1 MFLHAGILHLV
12 LNMLMLFFFGPSVE
26 DRMGGRVFV
35 LFYLL
40 CGVGGAASS
49 FILRQLV
56 PVGQIIGASGAVLGV
71 AGCFPR
77 DRPQHAGPLFPP
89 PHPPAAQMA
98 RPVPLRVGLSLGWV
112 RRA

>member
-49 FILRQLV
+49 FILRQLDRKSTRLNSSH
-56 PVGQIIGASGAVLGV
+56 GYISYAVL
-71 AGCFPR
+71 CLKKKN
-77 DRPQHAGPLFPP
+77 DREYLELHRMDP
-89 PHPPAAQMA
+89 PHDHDLDLVEPP
-98 RPVPLRVGLSLGWV
+98 R
-112 RRA
+112 